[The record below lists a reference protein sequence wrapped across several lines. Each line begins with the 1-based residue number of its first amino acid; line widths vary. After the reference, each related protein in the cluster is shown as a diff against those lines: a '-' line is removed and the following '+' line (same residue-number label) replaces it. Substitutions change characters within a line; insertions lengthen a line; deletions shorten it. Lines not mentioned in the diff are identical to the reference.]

1 VVPPGVRRQIGVAIV
16 RDMFRN
22 WREIPSDLEV
32 LLSGIDDVYAE
43 RGDTMPAL
51 YSLLSYLHVLSF
63 RRTMNIAR
71 RSPTD
76 LVAAQFFDVLWD
88 GERRGAAA

>member
-1 VVPPGVRRQIGVAIV
+1 
-16 RDMFRN
+16 MLRN

-51 YSLLSYLHVLSF
+51 YSLLSYMHVLSF
-63 RRTMNIAR
+63 RRRMNVGR
-71 RSPTD
+71 SSPTD

-88 GERRGAAA
+88 GEHRGVAA